1 MNLIVNPSLKE
12 KLGKEDLEK
21 IEMMKKILETV
32 SGKPLVFKGGTALMF
47 YYRLDRFSED
57 LDFDSPYP
65 VSVNSLCNILREIG
79 EVTVK
84 KDTDTVKR
92 LMLKPFNKDFSIK
105 LEVSLRDY
113 KPVDKTVKI
122 GERLTV
128 YGVNDL
134 FLQKV
139 RALVNRRKARDLYDL
154 TFLLE
159 EWGDY
164 LSIEVKEKLLSIFQN
179 KLEIYDLIPQF
190 IDEFRSNRLLTDS
203 DLLKSVERLMSFY
216 EKNNSSSF

>member
-1 MNLIVNPSLKE
+1 
-12 KLGKEDLEK
+12 
-21 IEMMKKILETV
+21 MMKKILETV